1 MKSLKT
7 LAKTTTLAVALATTT
22 AFGNA
27 SAADLSAVPSG
38 SYTVD
43 PTHAF
48 IDFTYSHLGLSNP
61 TLSFDDFSIDLNLD
75 SEDATKSMILVEI
88 DAASVLTG
96 SAIFKEHLTGGDW
109 FDVAQYPNILF
120 QSTTITAADD
130 GSYTVV
136 GDLTIKDVTKPVT
149 LNVTVNAAMDHPMTG
164 KPVVGIGATGELLR
178 SDFGLGAFA
187 PNVSDEVQLTITA
200 ELNKEQ

>member
-7 LAKTTTLAVALATTT
+7 LAKTTTLAVVLATAG
-22 AFGNA
+22 AFGSA

-38 SYTVD
+38 SYTLD

-48 IDFTYSHLGLSNP
+48 IDFSYSHLGLSNP
-61 TLSFDDFSIDLNLD
+61 TLSFDDFSVDLNLD
-75 SEDATKSMILVEI
+75 SSDATKSMFLVKI
-88 DAASVLTG
+88 DSASILTG

-109 FDVAQYPNILF
+109 FDTTQYPEILF

-149 LNVTVNAAMDHPMTG
+149 LNVTINAAMDHPMTG

-178 SDFGLGAFA
+178 SDFGLGAYA

-200 ELNKEQ
+200 ELNKAQ

>member
-7 LAKTTTLAVALATTT
+7 LAKTTTLAVVLATAG
-22 AFGNA
+22 AFGSA

-38 SYTVD
+38 SYTLD

-48 IDFTYSHLGLSNP
+48 IDFSYSHLGLSNP
-61 TLSFDDFSIDLNLD
+61 TLSFDDFSVDLNLD
-75 SEDATKSMILVEI
+75 SSDATKSMFLVKI
-88 DAASVLTG
+88 DSASILTG

-109 FDVAQYPNILF
+109 FDSTQYPEILF

-149 LNVTVNAAMDHPMTG
+149 LNVTINAAMDHPMTG

-178 SDFGLGAFA
+178 SDFGLGAYA

-200 ELNKEQ
+200 ELNKAQ

>member
-7 LAKTTTLAVALATTT
+7 LAKTTTLAVVLATAG

-38 SYTVD
+38 SYTLD

-61 TLSFDDFSIDLNLD
+61 TLSFDDFTIDLNLD
-75 SEDATKSMILVEI
+75 SEDATKSMFLVKI
-88 DAASVLTG
+88 DSASILTG

-109 FDVAQYPNILF
+109 FDTTTYPEILF

-149 LNVTVNAAMDHPMTG
+149 LNVTINGAMDHPMTG
-164 KPVVGIGATGELLR
+164 KPVIGIGATGELLR
-178 SDFGLGAFA
+178 SDFGLGAYA
-187 PNVSDEVQLTITA
+187 PNVGDEVQLKITA
-200 ELNKEQ
+200 ELNKAQ

>member
-1 MKSLKT
+1 MTSLKT
-7 LAKTTTLAVALATTT
+7 LTKTTTLAVLMAT
-22 AFGNA
+22 AGAIGSA

-38 SYTVD
+38 TYTLD
-43 PTHAF
+43 PTHAY

-75 SEDATKSMILVEI
+75 SADPTKSMILVEI
-88 DAASVLTG
+88 DAGSILTG

-109 FDVAQYPNILF
+109 FDTAQYPDILF

-130 GSYTVV
+130 GGYTVV

-149 LNVTVNAAMDHPMTG
+149 LDVTINGAMDHPMTG
-164 KPVVGIGATGELLR
+164 KPVVGIDATGELLR
-178 SDFGLGAFA
+178 SDFGLGAYA
-187 PNVSDEVQLTITA
+187 PNVGDEVKLNITA
-200 ELNKEQ
+200 ELGKAQ

>member
-7 LAKTTTLAVALATTT
+7 LAKTTTLAVVLATAG
-22 AFGNA
+22 AFGNS

-38 SYTVD
+38 SYTLD

-61 TLSFDDFSIDLNLD
+61 TLSFDDFTIDLNLD
-75 SEDATKSMILVEI
+75 SEDATKSMFLVKI
-88 DAASVLTG
+88 DSASILTG

-109 FDVAQYPNILF
+109 FDTTTYPEILF
-120 QSTTITAADD
+120 QSTTITAAED

-149 LNVTVNAAMDHPMTG
+149 LNVTVNGAMDHPMTG

-178 SDFGLGAFA
+178 SDFGLGAYA
-187 PNVSDEVQLTITA
+187 PNVGDEVQLNITA
-200 ELNKEQ
+200 ELNKAQ

>member
-7 LAKTTTLAVALATTT
+7 LAKTTTLAVVLATAG

-38 SYTVD
+38 SYTLD

-61 TLSFDDFSIDLNLD
+61 TLSFDDFTIDLNLD
-75 SEDATKSMILVEI
+75 SEDATKSMFLVKI
-88 DAASVLTG
+88 DSASILTG

-109 FDVAQYPNILF
+109 FDTTTYPEILF
-120 QSTTITAADD
+120 QSTTITAAED

-149 LNVTVNAAMDHPMTG
+149 LNVTVNGAMDHPMTG
-164 KPVVGIGATGELLR
+164 KPVIGIGATGELLR
-178 SDFGLGAFA
+178 SDFGLGAYA
-187 PNVSDEVQLTITA
+187 PNVGDEVQLNITA
-200 ELNKEQ
+200 ELNKAQ

>member
-1 MKSLKT
+1 MTSLKN
-7 LAKTTTLAVALATTT
+7 LARKTALGVVLAT
-22 AFGNA
+22 AGALGNA

-38 SYTVD
+38 SYVLD

-48 IDFTYSHLGLSNP
+48 IDFSYSHLGLSNP
-61 TLSFDDFSIDLNLD
+61 SLSFDDFSVDLNLD
-75 SEDATKSMILVEI
+75 SDDATKSMFLVKI
-88 DAASVLTG
+88 DPASILTG
-96 SAIFKEHLTGGDW
+96 SAMFKEHLTGSDW
-109 FDVAQYPNILF
+109 FDVTTYPEILF
-120 QSTTITAADD
+120 QSNTINAEED

-149 LNVTVNAAMDHPMTG
+149 LNVTVNAAMNHPMTG

-200 ELNKEQ
+200 ELNKAQ

>member
-7 LAKTTTLAVALATTT
+7 LAKTTTLAVLLATAG

-38 SYTVD
+38 SYTLD

-61 TLSFDDFSIDLNLD
+61 TLSFDDFTIDLNLD
-75 SEDATKSMILVEI
+75 SEDATKSMFLVKI
-88 DAASVLTG
+88 DSASILTG

-109 FDVAQYPNILF
+109 FDTTTYPEILF

-149 LNVTVNAAMDHPMTG
+149 LNVTINGAMDHPMTG
-164 KPVVGIGATGELLR
+164 KPVIGIGATGELLR
-178 SDFGLGAFA
+178 SDFGLGAYA
-187 PNVSDEVQLTITA
+187 PNVGDEVQLNITA
-200 ELNKEQ
+200 ELNKAQ

>member
-7 LAKTTTLAVALATTT
+7 LAKTTTLAVVLATAG

-38 SYTVD
+38 SYTLD

-61 TLSFDDFSIDLNLD
+61 TLSFDDFTIYLNLD
-75 SEDATKSMILVEI
+75 SEDATKSMFLVKI
-88 DAASVLTG
+88 DSASILTG

-109 FDVAQYPNILF
+109 FDTTTYPEILF
-120 QSTTITAADD
+120 QSTTITAAED

-149 LNVTVNAAMDHPMTG
+149 LNVTVNGAMDHPMTG
-164 KPVVGIGATGELLR
+164 KPVIGIGATGELLR
-178 SDFGLGAFA
+178 SDFGLGAYA
-187 PNVSDEVQLTITA
+187 PNVGDEVQLNITA
-200 ELNKEQ
+200 ELNKAQ

>member
-7 LAKTTTLAVALATTT
+7 LAKTTTLAVMLATAG

-38 SYTVD
+38 SYTLD

-48 IDFTYSHLGLSNP
+48 IDFSYSHLGLSNP

-75 SEDATKSMILVEI
+75 SEDATKSMFLVKI
-88 DAASVLTG
+88 DSSSILTG

-109 FDVAQYPNILF
+109 FDTTTYPEILF

-136 GDLTIKDVTKPVT
+136 GDLTVKDVTKPVT
-149 LNVTVNAAMDHPMTG
+149 LNVTVNGAMDHPMTG
-164 KPVVGIGATGELLR
+164 KPVIGIGATGELLR
-178 SDFGLGAFA
+178 SDFGLGAYA
-187 PNVSDEVQLTITA
+187 PNVGDEVQLKITA
-200 ELNKEQ
+200 ELNKAQ